1 MINPMIV
8 DGQIAGGV
16 AQGLGLAM
24 YEHLQYDESGQ
35 ILTTSLMDYLIP
47 SACDVPHLEFGHME
61 TLCPVSVGGIKGMG
75 EGGAVAPPPAVAN
88 AIADALSPL
97 AGWKSIDKLPMSPE
111 VVFRQVAGARLA

>member
-24 YEHLQYDESGQ
+24 FEHHQYDESGQ

-47 SACDVPHLEFGHME
+47 SALDVPQMEFGHLE
-61 TLCPVSVGGIKGMG
+61 TPCPVSVGGIKGMG

-88 AIADALSPL
+88 AICDALSPF
-97 AGWKSIDKLPMSPE
+97 GGFKTINRLPMTPQ
-111 VVFRQVAGARLA
+111 VVHELTAA